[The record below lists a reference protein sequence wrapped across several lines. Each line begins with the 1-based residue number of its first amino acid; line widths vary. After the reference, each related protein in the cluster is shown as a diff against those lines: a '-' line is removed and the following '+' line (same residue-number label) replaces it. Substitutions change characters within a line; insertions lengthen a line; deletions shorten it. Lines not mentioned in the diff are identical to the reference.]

1 MPRSL
6 KLSAL
11 RVMRFLT
18 QLFFFITIN
27 IYLFQDYLGVLGA
40 LFLNFIDLFVV
51 FFPVLPIAQSV
62 AGPFT
67 RIPGAFDLIQ
77 VKLTSGE
84 FPFLEIGIILLLGA
98 IFGRAFCGW
107 VCPFGFIQD
116 LLSYIPVKK
125 INLSKSTNWVVIKL
139 RDFLLRIK
147 YYILYTTLFF
157 CSWIFILTLTG
168 TEEALVEALGVFSEA
183 PWAVISPVITLETFL
198 PNLVMNHDLEEIAS
212 LLYSLDLFFW
222 MRISFLVVIF
232 VVSAYVPRAYCRW
245 ICPMGALMSYFNK
258 YSIIRVKKNPLKCKN
273 CRLCERCCP
282 TEVKISKEKREISSG
297 ECILCLRCIS
307 VCEEG
312 GLEIGV

>member
-1 MPRSL
+1 
-6 KLSAL
+6 
-11 RVMRFLT
+11 
-18 QLFFFITIN
+18 
-27 IYLFQDYLGVLGA
+27 
-40 LFLNFIDLFVV
+40 
-51 FFPVLPIAQSV
+51 
-62 AGPFT
+62 
-67 RIPGAFDLIQ
+67 
-77 VKLTSGE
+77 
-84 FPFLEIGIILLLGA
+84 
-98 IFGRAFCGW
+98 
-107 VCPFGFIQD
+107 
-116 LLSYIPVKK
+116 
-125 INLSKSTNWVVIKL
+125 L
-139 RDFLLRIK
+139 RDFLPRIK

-198 PNLVMNHDLEEIAS
+198 PNLVMNHNLEEIAS

-273 CRLCERCCP
+273 CRLCERYCP
-282 TEVKISKEKREISSG
+282 TEVKISKEKGEISSG

-312 GLEIGV
+312 GLEIGA